1 MLVSVY
7 PTLGFVSS
15 VYLQYPS
22 YIVHVHS
29 GILTSSIKDTCE
41 EAHLKEQKR
50 KAMDPASS
58 AAAAGGFFR
67 WTPLPQTTAMAVTVT
82 TTAVATATLLLFA
95 RSALWPRW
103 GKVLPNPLKTAA
115 TVDKVGVEGLVY
127 RPDAFP
133 GARDVETPYGSI
145 RVYEF
150 GPEDGEKVLL
160 VHGISTPCI
169 TLAHIA
175 HGLVARGCRVMLF
188 DLFGRGFS
196 DGVGDLAH
204 DERLYTTQI
213 LLVLA
218 SSPLPWTGT
227 NAIRLVGYSLG
238 GGIAVHFAAAFPHLV
253 SSLVLLAPAGLINPE
268 DFGAV
273 SLFVFKSGF
282 VPERILAYLTR
293 FRLQKPIA
301 AARKPK
307 EPPSTSPTAAVA
319 DVAIPEA
326 TSAAKQNGDGSATTG
341 IPLEQHV
348 LMYVRWMVLNHPG
361 FVPSF
366 MSCIRH
372 APLTHQ
378 HDSWRRLARRKA
390 GTTMV
395 LLARD
400 DELIDAGD
408 YEREALPLVG
418 GKENVVWKVLPGAH
432 DFVMTHT
439 EHILRELDE
448 LWKM

>member
-1 MLVSVY
+1 
-7 PTLGFVSS
+7 
-15 VYLQYPS
+15 
-22 YIVHVHS
+22 
-29 GILTSSIKDTCE
+29 
-41 EAHLKEQKR
+41 
-50 KAMDPASS
+50 MDPSS
-58 AAAAGGFFR
+58 SSAAAAAGGFFR

-115 TVDKVGVEGLVY
+115 AADKVEVEGLVY

-238 GGIAVHFAAAFPHLV
+238 GGIAVHFATAFPHLV

-301 AARKPK
+301 SARKPK

-326 TSAAKQNGDGSATTG
+326 TSTGDESATTG

-378 HDSWRRLARRKA
+378 HDSWRRLASRKA